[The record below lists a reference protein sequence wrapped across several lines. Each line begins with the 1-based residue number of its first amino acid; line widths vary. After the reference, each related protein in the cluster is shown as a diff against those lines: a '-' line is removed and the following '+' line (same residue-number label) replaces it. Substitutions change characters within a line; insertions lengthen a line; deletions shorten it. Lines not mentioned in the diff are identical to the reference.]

1 MEARRVDTGE
11 PISAVSGTKDSLP
24 GFPVQSPA
32 LPLKNAKQGRAYV
45 MDTAT
50 CSMKLARFMSRS
62 ERPAH
67 SWVLRVMCT

>member
-1 MEARRVDTGE
+1 
-11 PISAVSGTKDSLP
+11 
-24 GFPVQSPA
+24 
-32 LPLKNAKQGRAYV
+32 

-67 SWVLRVMCT
+67 SWVLRVMWTWNKIRGSGPEQERVTAVRLGHTERSWVAAGLHALAWGAAFPSL